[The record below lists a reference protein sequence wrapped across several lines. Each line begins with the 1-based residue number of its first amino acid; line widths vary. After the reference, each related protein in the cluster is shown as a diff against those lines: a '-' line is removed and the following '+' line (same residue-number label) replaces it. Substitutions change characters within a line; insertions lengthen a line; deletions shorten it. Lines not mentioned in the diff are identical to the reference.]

1 MYINTK
7 ELAKRTGATF
17 RQIDYWCLKGVISP
31 IGKGSP
37 GSGVKR
43 EFDESIISRV
53 RLLAKLSKA
62 FHNSLHRDEQKKIY
76 EAYNVGF
83 IDLGDGIIL
92 SWTDLKNID
101 SYRFRTHNDILDLL
115 EDEWNNEKNP

>member
-17 RQIDYWCLKGVISP
+17 RQIDYWCLKDVISP
-31 IGKGSP
+31 VGESCP
-37 GSGVKR
+37 GSGIKR

-53 RLLAKLSKA
+53 QLLAKLSKA
-62 FHNSLHRDEQKKIY
+62 FHNSLHKNEQKKIY
-76 EAYNVGF
+76 EAYDAGF

-92 SWTDLKNID
+92 SWTDLKNINC
-101 SYRFRTHNDILDLL
+101 RIQTHNDILDMLG
-115 EDEWNNEKNP
+115 DE

>member
-31 IGKGSP
+31 VGKSSP
-37 GSGVKR
+37 GSGIKR

-62 FHNSLHRDEQKKIY
+62 FHNSLHKNEQKKIC
-76 EAYNVGF
+76 EAYDKGYIDVG
-83 IDLGDGIIL
+83 GGIIL
-92 SWTDLKNID
+92 SWPDEKNSD
-101 SYRFRTHNDILDLL
+101 TERVRTHNDILDLFG
-115 EDEWNNEKNP
+115 DE